1 MMELFLNSLFSA
13 DFLFMVIRVCTP
25 ILFGAMA
32 AMISTKCGVVN
43 ITIDGTMLMSALMG
57 TLVSAFTQNLF
68 LGFLGGLLTGIAM
81 GAFLAFFHV
90 KMKTPSNTTGV
101 AMNLFANGFSVFLCA
116 VLAGD
121 KGSTSKLASLTFPIV
136 NIPIIEYIP
145 FIGTAFSGHNLLTY
159 VCFLLVIALYV
170 FIYRTP
176 FGLKMRAVGENEVA
190 AKSAGENVDR
200 IKILSLVLAGAVSSL
215 GGMFLSMGYVSS
227 FTRGMTGG
235 RGFIGVAANA
245 IGHGNPVFV
254 MLASLL
260 FAVAQAISNAV
271 QIMQLPSELVMA
283 IPYIITLGIMIF
295 NSARESISEG
305 SRKRKLVHT
314 MRKI

>member
-1 MMELFLNSLFSA
+1 MELFLNSVFSA
-13 DFLFMVIRVCTP
+13 DFLFVVIRTGTP
-25 ILFGAMA
+25 ILFAAMA

-68 LGFLGGLLTGIAM
+68 LGFLAGFLTGIAM
-81 GAFLAFFHV
+81 GAFLAFFHI
-90 KMKTPSNTTGV
+90 KMKTPSNLTGV

-116 VLAGD
+116 LLAGD
-121 KGSTSKLASLTFPIV
+121 KGSTSKLSSLTFPIV
-136 NIPIIEYIP
+136 EIPLLKDIP
-145 FIGTAFSGHNLLTY
+145 FLGDVLSGHNLLTY
-159 VCFLLVIALYV
+159 VCFLLVIVLYV

-176 FGLKMRAVGENEVA
+176 FGLKMRAVGENETA
-190 AKSAGENVDR
+190 AKSVGENTDR
-200 IKILSLVLAGAVSSL
+200 IKIISLILAGAVASL
-215 GGMFLSMGYVSS
+215 GGMFLSMGYVSW

-260 FAVAQAISNAV
+260 FAVAQAISNSI
-271 QIMQLPSELVMA
+271 QILQLPSELVMA
-283 IPYIITLGIMIF
+283 IPYVITLAIMIV
-295 NSARESISEG
+295 NSAREGISE
-305 SRKRKLVHT
+305 SNKKRKLIST
-314 MRKI
+314 MRKVS

>member
-1 MMELFLNSLFSA
+1 MELFLNSVFSA
-13 DFLFMVIRVCTP
+13 DFLFVVIRTGTP
-25 ILFGAMA
+25 ILFAAMA

-68 LGFLGGLLTGIAM
+68 LGFLAGFLTGTAM
-81 GAFLAFFHV
+81 GAFLAFFHI
-90 KMKTPSNTTGV
+90 KMKTPSNLTGV

-116 VLAGD
+116 LLAGD
-121 KGSTSKLASLTFPIV
+121 KGSTSKLSSLTFPIV
-136 NIPIIEYIP
+136 EIPIIKDIP
-145 FIGTAFSGHNLLTY
+145 FLGDVISGHNLLTY
-159 VCFLLVIALYV
+159 VCFLLVIVLYV

-176 FGLKMRAVGENEVA
+176 FGLKMRAVGENETA
-190 AKSAGENVDR
+190 AKSVGENTDR
-200 IKILSLVLAGAVSSL
+200 IKIISLILAGAVASL
-215 GGMFLSMGYVSS
+215 GGMFLSMGYVSW

-260 FAVAQAISNAV
+260 FAVAQAISNSI
-271 QIMQLPSELVMA
+271 QILQLPSELVMA
-283 IPYIITLGIMIF
+283 IPYVITLAIMLF
-295 NSARESISEG
+295 NSARENISE
-305 SRKRKLVHT
+305 SNKKRKLVST
-314 MRKI
+314 MRKAS

>member
-1 MMELFLNSLFSA
+1 M
-13 DFLFMVIRVCTP
+13 
-25 ILFGAMA
+25 
-32 AMISTKCGVVN
+32 
-43 ITIDGTMLMSALMG
+43 
-57 TLVSAFTQNLF
+57 
-68 LGFLGGLLTGIAM
+68 
-81 GAFLAFFHV
+81 
-90 KMKTPSNTTGV
+90 
-101 AMNLFANGFSVFLCA
+101 
-116 VLAGD
+116 
-121 KGSTSKLASLTFPIV
+121 ASLTFPIV
-136 NIPIIEYIP
+136 NIPIIEDIP

>member
-1 MMELFLNSLFSA
+1 MELFLKSVFSA
-13 DFLFMVIRVCTP
+13 NFLFVVIRTGTP
-25 ILFGAMA
+25 ILFAAMA

-68 LGFLGGLLTGIAM
+68 LGFLAGFATGIAM
-81 GAFLAFFHV
+81 GAFLAYFHI
-90 KMKTPSNTTGV
+90 KMKTPSNLTGV

-116 VLAGD
+116 LLAGD
-121 KGSTSKLASLTFPIV
+121 KGSTSKLSSLTFPIV
-136 NIPIIEYIP
+136 HIPVIKDIP
-145 FIGTAFSGHNLLTY
+145 FLGEVLSGHNLLTY
-159 VCFLLVIALYV
+159 VCFLLVVVLYV

-176 FGLKMRAVGENEVA
+176 FGLKMRAVGENETA
-190 AKSAGENVDR
+190 AKSVGENTDR
-200 IKILSLVLAGAVSSL
+200 IKIISLILAGAVASL
-215 GGMFLSMGYVSS
+215 GGMFLSMGYVSW

-260 FAVAQAISNAV
+260 FAVAQAISNSI
-271 QIMQLPSELVMA
+271 QILQLPSELVMA
-283 IPYIITLGIMIF
+283 IPYVITLGIMVF
-295 NSARESISEG
+295 NSARENITESNK
-305 SRKRKLVHT
+305 KRKLINAK
-314 MRKI
+314 RKVG